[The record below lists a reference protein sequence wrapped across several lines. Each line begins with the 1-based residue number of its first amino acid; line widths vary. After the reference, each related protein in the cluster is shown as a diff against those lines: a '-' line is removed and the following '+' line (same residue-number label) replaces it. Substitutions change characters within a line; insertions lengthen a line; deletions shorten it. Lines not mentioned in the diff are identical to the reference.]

1 VAQARD
7 REAFE
12 QAVVRGSELLKQGKT
27 DLAQSAFREALAVEP
42 DNPRVLALL
51 GLSYFRAS
59 AFTDARAI
67 YEQLA
72 ARTPGDAS
80 HRLNLGL
87 VYLKLND
94 AERAITALETSRALD
109 PSQGRAVSYLGLA
122 YARAGRYAEAYRA
135 FLIAGQNDLAT
146 EIESNLSVL
155 ERDRI
160 HSQLGRSPQGPLVD
174 AGSGRIAGVAAAATA
189 PPYATSPASIPPQ
202 TTSNQTA
209 PPASIPSQTAS
220 SASVPPQT
228 ASPTSVPPG
237 SVPRPVTPRRDP
249 RAAAVTPTTGVPRA
263 AMEPEHARTPTPHLI
278 PRSRPPVAPPTRQ
291 RAPSQPGIPDAS
303 PASTTASTA
312 PSPPPAAAAAPP
324 SAVPVAVDIDSP
336 AVTRTVTP
344 GGTVRVTEST
354 QFVMPLADP
363 IAPAQGLDG
372 PSMISH
378 AVASATPSGII
389 RVHSRTGGAPPR
401 PLSDLATDD
410 LIRPDEGSDVFEI
423 VPAGAL
429 IVRITD
435 RVLTRLDGVHITGG
449 DLSYELAMRRS
460 RGHSTE
466 QAFDYGGSQLH
477 AVTGRGYLIAA
488 PGKHA
493 FAAVSLDD
501 DILYLREDLVFA
513 FESSLRWENGNV
525 PGLRGKLP
533 VVQFRGDGAVA
544 LRLTRPLVRVKL
556 PPQGVVFIDAERLAG
571 WIGRVIPRAVVPP
584 PGGPLGA
591 MCVECTGEGVVLIEP
606 ASDDPAAARAAPPA
620 RMAGTAPAVPAAPTA
635 PPAPDDH
642 RDEF

>member
-1 VAQARD
+1 
-7 REAFE
+7 
-12 QAVVRGSELLKQGKT
+12 VRGSELLKQAKV
-27 DLAQSAFREALAVEP
+27 DLAVSAFREALALEP

-51 GLSYFRAS
+51 GLSHFRAN
-59 AFTDARAI
+59 AFADARAI
-67 YEQLA
+67 YEQLVERA
-72 ARTPGDAS
+72 PNDAS

-94 AERAITALETSRALD
+94 AERAIAALETSRALD

-146 EIESNLSVL
+146 EIESNLSVV

-160 HSQLGRSPQGPLVD
+160 HGQLGRSPQGPLPD
-174 AGSGRIAGVAAAATA
+174 A
-189 PPYATSPASIPPQ
+189 Q
-202 TTSNQTA
+202 
-209 PPASIPSQTAS
+209 
-220 SASVPPQT
+220 
-228 ASPTSVPPG
+228 PTLPRTVTPR
-237 SVPRPVTPRRDP
+237 SVPRPPPATPP
-249 RAAAVTPTTGVPRA
+249 TGVPRA
-263 AMEPEHARTPTPHLI
+263 PIEPEAARTPTPHVI
-278 PRSRPPVAPPTRQ
+278 PRTRPPGAPPSKP
-291 RAPSQPGIPDAS
+291 RAPSQPGIPETPQLS
-303 PASTTASTA
+303 TPPATPPA
-312 PSPPPAAAAAPP
+312 PPPTALPATPPTTPAAAAPP
-324 SAVPVAVDIDSP
+324 GPPAAAPAMPEPAREPDGASPGAVPVAVDPDPPVI
-336 AVTRTVTP
+336 ARTVTP
-344 GGTVRVTEST
+344 GGTVRITDST
-354 QFVMPLADP
+354 QFVMPRAEP

-389 RVHSRTGGAPPR
+389 RVQSRTGGAPPR

-410 LIRPDEGSDVFEI
+410 LIRPDEGDEVFEI
-423 VPAGAL
+423 RPGGAL
-429 IVRITD
+429 IIRIAE

-449 DLSYELAMRRS
+449 DLSYEVAMRRS

-466 QAFDYGGSQLH
+466 QPFDHGGSQLH
-477 AVTGRGYLIAA
+477 AVTGHGYLIAV
-488 PGKHA
+488 PGKHP

-513 FESSLRWENGNV
+513 FEASLRWENGNV

-606 ASDDPAAARAAPPA
+606 APDDPAAARAE
-620 RMAGTAPAVPAAPTA
+620 PAARPAA
-635 PPAPDDH
+635 PPAPEASAIDL
-642 RDEF
+642 RDELDPRDEI